1 MAHSTLS
8 ASAAHRWSRCPGS
21 LVLGADAPD
30 TSSIHAATGTVAHM
44 VLDVCLKHGHT
55 PDRFLGHL
63 ERQDGFDITVDQSM
77 IDNVTLAMAHVR
89 EVTLGHNHFLTE
101 TQVNYSAALGVS
113 HELAWGTADVIAIC
127 NDELVVVDFKNGS
140 GVPVPA
146 EGNEQMLCYAA
157 GALDLYESVAD
168 IERVRMVISQP
179 KVSASPSEW
188 VLSVDELN
196 DRMRELAAQ
205 AKRCTAALEDQSP
218 AWKAIYLEPG
228 DKQCRWCLAKAT
240 CPALRDHVSA
250 SVGDMTAAHPSE
262 FDALEPRLTPPADT
276 GISEDQWLAVCMAK
290 ADLIED
296 WVRSVRAEVERRLLA
311 GSPVNGFKLV
321 QGRRGARA
329 WRDASAAE
337 SYLRNTVR
345 LPAEK
350 AFESKLISPTSAE
363 KLVKAGD
370 LTDRQWA
377 KLTEFVHQ
385 PEGKPSVAPA
395 TDPRPAIDVSP
406 VAADFDVI

>member
-1 MAHSTLS
+1 MAHSTFS

-30 TSSIHAATGTVAHM
+30 NSSIHAATGTVAHM
-44 VLDVCLKHGHT
+44 VLDVCLKHGHD
-55 PDRFLGHL
+55 PVRFLGHV
-63 ERQDGFDITVDQSM
+63 ERQDGFDIAVDQAIVDS
-77 IDNVTLAMAHVR
+77 VTAAMQHVR
-89 EVTLGHNHFLTE
+89 DVTAGHDYFLTE
-101 TQVNYSAALGVS
+101 TQVNYSGVLGVAT
-113 HELAWGTADVIAIC
+113 ELAWGTADVIAIC
-127 NDELVVVDFKNGS
+127 GDELVVVDFKNGA
-140 GVPVPA
+140 GVPVAA
-146 EGNEQMLCYAA
+146 EDNEQMLCYAA
-157 GALDLYESVAD
+157 GALAEYGELAR

-188 VLSVDELN
+188 VLSVDELH
-196 DRMRELAAQ
+196 DRMAELAAQ
-205 AKRCTAALEDQSP
+205 AKRCTAALSDQSP

-228 DKQCRWCLAKAT
+228 EKQCRWCPAKAT

-250 SVGDMTAAHPSE
+250 TVGDMTAASPDE
-262 FDALEPRLTPPADT
+262 FELLQPRTTPPADT
-276 GISEDQWLAVCMAK
+276 GISDEQWLAACMAK
-290 ADLIED
+290 ADLVED

-329 WRDASAAE
+329 WRDVAAAE
-337 SYLRNTVR
+337 TYLRTTVR

-350 AFESKLISPTSAE
+350 VFEHKLISPTSAE

-370 LTDRQWA
+370 LTERQWA
-377 KLTEFVHQ
+377 KLTELVHQ
-385 PEGKPSVAPA
+385 PEGKPSVAPSS
-395 TDPRPAIDVSP
+395 DPRPAIDVSP

>member
-1 MAHSTLS
+1 MAHSTFS

-44 VLDVCLKHGHT
+44 VLDVCLKHSHE
-55 PDRFLGHL
+55 PVRFLGHV
-63 ERQDGFDITVDQSM
+63 ERQDGFDITVDQSI
-77 IDNVTLAMAHVR
+77 IDNVTVAIQHVR
-89 EVTLGHNHFLTE
+89 DVTAGHDYFLTE
-101 TQVNYSAALGVS
+101 TRVNYASLLGVG
-113 HELAWGTADVIAIC
+113 HELAWGTSDVIAIVG
-127 NDELVVVDFKNGS
+127 DELVVVDFKNGA
-140 GVPVPA
+140 GVPVA
-146 EGNEQMLCYAA
+146 ATDNEQMLCYAA
-157 GALDLYESVAD
+157 GALIEYGDLAR

-179 KVSASPSEW
+179 KVSSSPSEW
-188 VLSVDELN
+188 VLTVDELN
-196 DRMRELAAQ
+196 DRMAELAAQ
-205 AKRCTAALEDQSP
+205 AKRCTAALSDQSP

-228 DKQCRWCLAKAT
+228 ETQCRWCPAKAT

-250 SVGDMTAAHPSE
+250 SVGDMTAASPDE
-262 FDALEPRLTPPADT
+262 FDALVPRLTPPADT
-276 GISEDQWLAVCMAK
+276 GISDEQWLSACMAK

-311 GSPVNGFKLV
+311 GAPVDGWKLV

-329 WRDASAAE
+329 WRDAAAAE
-337 SYLRNTVR
+337 TYLRGTVR

-350 AFESKLISPTSAE
+350 VFESKLISPTSAE

-370 LTDRQWA
+370 LTERQWA
-377 KLTEFVHQ
+377 KLTELVHQ
-385 PEGKPSVAPA
+385 PEGKASVAPSS
-395 TDPRPAIDVSP
+395 DPRPAIDVSP